1 MSKTQQMQLFPPLP
15 PRTVPELV
23 EDIEKLTKEIQYLY
37 CHENIPFVIG
47 WSGGKDSTSVLQIVW
62 YAIAA
67 LPPEQRTKKI
77 YVITTDT
84 LVENPIVSAWV
95 RKSLE
100 QMKSAAKVQQIPIEP
115 HLLYPDIKDTFWV
128 NLMGKGYPSPRH
140 GFRWCTERLKI
151 LPSNRFIRDVVRI
164 NGEVILILG
173 TRKAESIK
181 RAVSMEK
188 HEIGRM
194 SDRLSSNSSSIK
206 SLLYHSP
213 SLPNSLIY
221 SPIEDWRTDEVWLY
235 LMQWEN
241 PWGNNN
247 KDLFTM
253 YRGATADNECPLV
266 VDTSTPSCGSSR
278 FGCWVCT
285 MVNQDK
291 SMEAMIQNDEEKE
304 WMQPLLDIRNE
315 LDILDD
321 RPKRDFRRIYGRVE
335 LFERN
340 MGDNTTSVEPIPGP
354 YTKFWREHWLR
365 RVLEAQTQIRKTA
378 PLEMRDIILITPEE
392 LSEIRRIWLE
402 EKHEFDDS
410 LPRIYEA
417 VTGQPFEDS
426 RPAAERKLL
435 GSDEWTVLEEICS
448 EDKMHLE
455 LMAKLLDTE
464 RQYYIKPR
472 RTGVYGDLDKCFET
486 SSRSKDE
493 AIGNAHYQ
501 RNLKKAV
508 ADVKANPT
516 DKIDLVKDA
525 IAKSNF
531 SAQDE
536 TIDVTKLREELETS
550 SNESR
555 QLSWADIKFSPP
567 NSGRENSKD

>member
-1 MSKTQQMQLFPPLP
+1 MTETMKIPLFPP
-15 PRTVPELV
+15 RSVSELV
-23 EDIEKLTKEIQYLY
+23 AEIEKLTKEIKELY
-37 CHENIPFVIG
+37 CLDDIPWVLG
-47 WSGGKDSTSVLQIVW
+47 YSGGKDSTTVVQLIW
-62 YAIAA
+62 YAIAE
-67 LPPEQRTKKI
+67 LQPEKRTKKI

-84 LVENPIVSAWV
+84 LVENPIVSTWV
-95 RKSLE
+95 RQSLK
-100 QMKSAAKVQQIPIEP
+100 QMKSAAIEQQLPIEP
-115 HLLYPDIKDTFWV
+115 YMLYPDVKDTFWV
-128 NLMGKGYPSPRH
+128 NLMGKGYPAPRH

-151 LPSNRFIRDVVRI
+151 LPSNRFVRDMVRI

-194 SDRLSSNSSSIK
+194 SDRLNNNSSSIK
-206 SLLYHSP
+206 SLLYQSP

-221 SPIEDWRTDEVWLY
+221 SPIEDWRTDEVWIY
-235 LMQWEN
+235 LNQWANPWEN
-241 PWGNNN
+241 SN

-285 MVNQDK
+285 MVSQDK

-315 LDILDD
+315 LDIKND
-321 RPKRDFRRIYGRVE
+321 RDKRDFRRIYGRVE

-340 MGDNTTSVEPIPGP
+340 MGDDTTSVEPIPGP

-365 RVLEAQTQIRKTA
+365 RVLEAQTHIRKTA
-378 PLEMRDIILITPEE
+378 PLEMRDITLITPEE

-410 LPRIYEA
+410 LPRIYEE
-417 VTGQPFEDS
+417 VTGEPFEDS

-435 GSDEWTVLEEICS
+435 GSDEWTVIEEICS

-464 RQYYIKPR
+464 RQYYTKPR
-472 RTGVYGDLDKCFET
+472 RTGIYGDLDKCFET
-486 SSRSKDE
+486 SSRSKEE

-508 ADVKANPT
+508 EDIKANPT
-516 DKIDLVKDA
+516 EKIQQFKDA
-525 IAKSNF
+525 IAQTNS
-531 SAQDE
+531 SAKND
-536 TIDVTKLREELETS
+536 TVDIAKLKEELE
-550 SNESR
+550 SNSNQSR
-555 QLSWADIKFSPP
+555 QLSWADIKFSTPDV
-567 NSGRENSKD
+567 GEKNSKD

>member
-1 MSKTQQMQLFPPLP
+1 MTEKQQMQLFPPIP
-15 PRTVPELV
+15 NRTLPELV
-23 EDIEKLTKEIQYLY
+23 KDIEKLTKEIQYIY
-37 CHENIPFVIG
+37 CSENIPFVIG
-47 WSGGKDSTSVLQIVW
+47 WSGGKDSTSVLQLVW

-67 LPPEQRTKKI
+67 LPQEQRTKKI

-100 QMKSAAKVQQIPIEP
+100 QMKSAAKAQQIPIEP

-151 LPSNRFIRDVVRI
+151 LPSNRFVRDVVRI

-188 HEIGRM
+188 HEIGPL
-194 SDRLSSNSSSIK
+194 SDRLNDNSSSIK
-206 SLLYHSP
+206 SMLYHSP

-247 KDLFTM
+247 KDLFSM

-315 LDILDD
+315 LDIKDD

-340 MGDNTTSVEPIPGP
+340 MGDNKTSVEPIPGP

-378 PLEMRDIILITPEE
+378 PVEMRDITLITPEE

-410 LPRIYEA
+410 LPRIYEQ

-435 GSDEWTVLEEICS
+435 GSDEWTVLEEMC

-464 RQYYIKPR
+464 RQYYTKSR
-472 RTGVYGDLDKCFET
+472 RTGIYGDLDKCFET
-486 SSRSKDE
+486 SSRSKEE

-501 RNLKKAV
+501 RNLKNAV
-508 ADVKANPT
+508 EAVKANPT
-516 DKIDLVKDA
+516 INIQLVKDA
-525 IAKSNF
+525 IAQSNI
-531 SAQDE
+531 SATED
-536 TIDVTKLREELETS
+536 TVNVAKLKEQLESTT
-550 SNESR
+550 NQSR

-567 NSGRENSKD
+567 NP

>member
-1 MSKTQQMQLFPPLP
+1 MTETMKISLFPP
-15 PRTVPELV
+15 RSVSELV
-23 EDIEKLTKEIQYLY
+23 AEIEKLSQEIRDLY
-37 CHENIPFVIG
+37 CLDDLPWVLG
-47 WSGGKDSTSVLQIVW
+47 YSGGKDSTAVVQLIW
-62 YAIAA
+62 YAIAE
-67 LPPEQRTKKI
+67 LPPEKRTKKI

-84 LVENPIVSAWV
+84 LVENPIVSTWV
-95 RKSLE
+95 RQSLK
-100 QMKSAAKVQQIPIEP
+100 QMKSAAIKQQLPIEP
-115 HLLYPDIKDTFWV
+115 HMLYPDVKDTFWV
-128 NLMGKGYPSPRH
+128 NLMGKGYPAPRH

-151 LPSNRFIRDVVRI
+151 LPSNRFVRDMVRI

-194 SDRLSSNSSSIK
+194 SDRLNNNSSSIK
-206 SLLYHSP
+206 SLLYQSP

-221 SPIEDWRTDEVWLY
+221 SPIEDWRTDEVWIY
-235 LMQWEN
+235 LNQWANPWEN
-241 PWGNNN
+241 SN

-285 MVNQDK
+285 MVSQDK

-315 LDILDD
+315 LDIKND
-321 RPKRDFRRIYGRVE
+321 RDKRDFRRIYGRVE

-340 MGDNTTSVEPIPGP
+340 MGDDTTSVEPIPGP
-354 YTKFWREHWLR
+354 YTKFWREHWLK
-365 RVLEAQTQIRKTA
+365 RVLEAQTHIRKTA
-378 PLEMRDIILITPEE
+378 PLEMRDITLITPEE

-410 LPRIYEA
+410 LPRIYEE
-417 VTGQPFEDS
+417 VTGEPFADS
-426 RPAAERKLL
+426 RPTAERKLL

-464 RQYYIKPR
+464 RQYYTKSR
-472 RTGVYGDLDKCFET
+472 RTGIYSDLDKCFET
-486 SSRSKDE
+486 SSRSEKE

-501 RNLKKAV
+501 RNLKTAV
-508 ADVKANPT
+508 EAVKANPAEN
-516 DKIDLVKDA
+516 LQQFKDA
-525 IAKSNF
+525 IAQTNS
-531 SAQDE
+531 SAKND
-536 TIDVTKLREELETS
+536 TVDIAKLKEELE
-550 SNESR
+550 SNSNQSR

-567 NSGRENSKD
+567 NSAEEKPSD